1 MSQATSPRISILG
14 DGISTFAGVTAKVG
28 SFYSETYRSYSGFGT
43 AEGTWWMQVVHKLG
57 GSLVA
62 NNSSHG
68 SYISYVGQY
77 PALLNGRIRTLATE
91 EATPE
96 MILLY
101 SGINDATNDVP
112 LDAFRRDYTETLT
125 KLKKFYPDAEVWCGT
140 LCLGRPPVDNR
151 PYLVPPEA
159 FGNVEAYNQV
169 IRECVQDS
177 GCHLADLAAAGVTY
191 DTVNGLHPNK
201 DGMTEFAEGWVKILQ
216 GK

>member
-1 MSQATSPRISILG
+1 
-14 DGISTFAGVTAKVG
+14 
-28 SFYSETYRSYSGFGT
+28 
-43 AEGTWWMQVVHKLG
+43 
-57 GSLVA
+57 
-62 NNSSHG
+62 
-68 SYISYVGQY
+68 
-77 PALLNGRIRTLATE
+77 
-91 EATPE
+91 
-96 MILLY
+96 
-101 SGINDATNDVP
+101 
-112 LDAFRRDYTETLT
+112 
-125 KLKKFYPDAEVWCGT
+125 
-140 LCLGRPPVDNR
+140 VDNR